1 MKLIAAVVVAVMAV
15 VWILQNGGLVQTK
28 LLFVTVTM
36 PQSMLLAII
45 FLTGVVAGI
54 LLALGLS
61 GKWKNNTGS

>member
-1 MKLIAAVVVAVMAV
+1 
-15 VWILQNGGLVQTK
+15 
-28 LLFVTVTM
+28 M